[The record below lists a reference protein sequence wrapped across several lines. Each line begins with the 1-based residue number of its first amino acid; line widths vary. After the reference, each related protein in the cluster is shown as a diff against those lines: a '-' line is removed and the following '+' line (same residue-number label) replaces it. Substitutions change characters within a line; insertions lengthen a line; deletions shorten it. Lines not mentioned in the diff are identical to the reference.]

1 MFASKG
7 TEQIS
12 KIDVLLAS
20 VRTLY
25 RLPKKGATAFYVKV
39 LFSTDLKMRAIG
51 TIPTVS
57 KW

>member
-20 VRTLY
+20 VRKFELDNYTNG
-25 RLPKKGATAFYVKV
+25 K
-39 LFSTDLKMRAIG
+39 
-51 TIPTVS
+51 
-57 KW
+57 